1 MSKQK
6 PITFW
11 SYLPEDKYRKLRSE
25 CALRGCNIR
34 DLVNEIIES
43 YIESLEEVKQIER
56 EEESEESQIVK

>member
-6 PITFW
+6 PVTFW
-11 SYLPEDKYRKLRSE
+11 SYLPEDKYRRLRSE

-43 YIESLEEVKQIER
+43 YIESLEEVKEIER
-56 EEESEESQIVK
+56 EKGESEITK